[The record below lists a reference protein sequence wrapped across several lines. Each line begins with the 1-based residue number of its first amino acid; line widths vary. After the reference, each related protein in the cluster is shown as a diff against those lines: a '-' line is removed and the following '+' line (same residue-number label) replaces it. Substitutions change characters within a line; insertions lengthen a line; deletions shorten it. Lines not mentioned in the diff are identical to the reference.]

1 MFTGIVTDLGSVEDV
16 TATVPGARDR
26 RFRIRT
32 SYVTAGIAEG
42 ASIAC
47 NGCCLTL
54 VAKGPNWFAVDVSEE
69 TLSKTTLADWKVGTH
84 VNLERSMKIS
94 DEIGGHIVAGHID
107 GAGTVASMRPDG
119 SSIRYEISVS
129 RNLGAHIAA
138 KGSIAL
144 DGVSLTVN
152 DVIDRDD
159 VTVFGVNIIP
169 HTQTVTTFGH
179 LQAGGRLNVEIDLM
193 ARYVARLLSQ
203 DAATA
208 IARRKPS

>member
-1 MFTGIVTDLGSVEDV
+1 MFTGIVTDLGRVEEV

-54 VAKGPNWFAVDVSEE
+54 VAKGQNWFAVDVSEE

-84 VNLERSMKIS
+84 VNLERSMKIG

-107 GAGTVASMRPDG
+107 GAGTVVSMRPDG
-119 SSIRYEISVS
+119 SSIRYEISVP

-138 KGSIAL
+138 KGSVAL

-152 DVIDRDD
+152 DVSDRDD

-169 HTQTVTTFGH
+169 HTQAVTTFGH
-179 LQAGGRLNVEIDLM
+179 LQAGDRLNVEIDLM
-193 ARYVARLLSQ
+193 ARYVARLLSR